1 MYDHETE
8 KFGLCRNSDLIEEL
22 GQIDFVFS
30 DKTGTL
36 TQNKM
41 IFKKCTVLNTIF
53 GDPLTPDEAMA
64 EDMVQ
69 SSKARISDYIFNK
82 SNEQI
87 SRKLKDFFTM
97 LAVCHTC
104 MVEKD
109 PKNMSV
115 LKYSASSPD
124 ELALVQGAKSVGI
137 EYVKRTS
144 TNITI
149 SLNPIK
155 QEEDYEV
162 ICEFPFDS
170 TRKRMSLI
178 VKHL

>member
-1 MYDHETE
+1 M
-8 KFGLCRNSDLIEEL
+8 G
-22 GQIDFVFS
+22 
-30 DKTGTL
+30 
-36 TQNKM
+36 
-41 IFKKCTVLNTIF
+41 
-53 GDPLTPDEAMA
+53 
-64 EDMVQ
+64 
-69 SSKARISDYIFNK
+69 
-82 SNEQI
+82 
-87 SRKLKDFFTM
+87 RKLKDFFTM

-109 PKNMSV
+109 PLNPSV

-137 EYVKRTS
+137 EYIKRTS

-149 SLNPIK
+149 ILNPTK
-155 QEEDYEV
+155 TEEDYEV

-178 VKHL
+178 VKHLQSGKHFLMTKGADSIMLPRVKIDI

>member
-1 MYDHETE
+1 
-8 KFGLCRNSDLIEEL
+8 
-22 GQIDFVFS
+22 
-30 DKTGTL
+30 
-36 TQNKM
+36 M

-53 GDPLTPDEAMA
+53 GDAMTPDEAFT

-69 SSKARISDYIFNK
+69 SSKDRITDYIFNK
-82 SNEQI
+82 SNDQI

-109 PKNMSV
+109 PKNMNV

-124 ELALVQGAKSVGI
+124 ELALVQGAKSIGI
-137 EYVKRTS
+137 EYIKRTS

-149 SLNPIK
+149 ALNPIK
-155 QEEDYEV
+155 
-162 ICEFPFDS
+162 
-170 TRKRMSLI
+170 
-178 VKHL
+178 